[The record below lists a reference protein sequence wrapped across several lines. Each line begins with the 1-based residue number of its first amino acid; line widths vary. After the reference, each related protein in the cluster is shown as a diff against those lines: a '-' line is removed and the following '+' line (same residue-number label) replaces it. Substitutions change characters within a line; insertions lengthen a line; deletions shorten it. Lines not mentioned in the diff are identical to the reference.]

1 MQVAVE
7 LLIRDLGNCEQFFCA
22 YVGEYACLADSCQ
35 SGVLSSKNLF
45 GACSDSSL
53 ENGEG
58 FGSTLVIRQIRDVLP
73 ND

>member
-7 LLIRDLGNCEQFFCA
+7 LLIRDLGNCEQFFRT
-22 YVGEYACLADSCQ
+22 YVGEYASLADSCQ
-35 SGVLSSKNLF
+35 SGVLSGKNLF
-45 GACSDSSL
+45 GACSDGSF
-53 ENGEG
+53 ENGER